1 MSALYDIGL
10 RIKGEH
16 IGSPLPSHIGEYEMR
31 TRYAILFS
39 TIAILL
45 GAIFLK
51 SMLFYT
57 DGHLAPPLDDTF
69 IFFQYAKQICH
80 GFFFQY
86 NTGDSPTTGAT
97 SLLYPFILAI
107 GFLLG
112 MGKTGILAY
121 SLGLGV
127 VFLIVASLLIFNI
140 GRKLFNETTG
150 LVLGLLFLFN
160 GQILWSFFCGMET
173 GFFMCLI
180 LAVLYAFLLES
191 EKKRYVWT
199 IVFASIMA
207 LTRPE
212 GLILSGV
219 LFGFVFFLRR
229 EKNYYFLIPVGFGMI
244 FVVMNYAFTGSLTF
258 NTMIA
263 KSPLSRPNA
272 NLFDIAATAGKYFC
286 YVMKDIFSGCDGKYS
301 PAMYANEGQE
311 AIYFAPFSLFFG
323 FLGVLY
329 LVTKEVRERV
339 LGIGTLTLCLWLTA
353 FFSLCVSLPVKWH
366 WHRYLIPFYPLF
378 LIFMVSGLSLFA
390 RLICHFGEK
399 EIRAAFI
406 SLASFFLL
414 FGILNTM
421 YFSVAYGKN
430 CKDIYNQQMA
440 LGVWIEK
447 NIPKDAVVAVND
459 LGAVKY
465 LGDRYI
471 IDLLGLGTNKAGWAW
486 VNGAGSIFEFL
497 ESLDQKKYPDYFIIY
512 PSWFSFDKIG
522 MLKEEICQFKLID
535 STIAGSSSPMTVYK
549 VDWSLACK
557 GDKVYTANNELE
569 GYSLIDHVDV
579 GDVENEKAHHYKFWE
594 TQPGMFYGLI
604 YQDEVCMYSY
614 LNNPSATVVDA
625 GRQITGGESMVV
637 HTIPGKGL
645 KIVKRTSTYTPIEVW
660 VNGEFLGVWTHENAD
675 GAWTEAVYEVPG
687 NKIISNQT
695 KISLPLHRE
704 LKHYYVCFSAY
715 YWFYQRA

>member
-1 MSALYDIGL
+1 
-10 RIKGEH
+10 
-16 IGSPLPSHIGEYEMR
+16 MR
-31 TRYAILFS
+31 KRYIILFS

-45 GAIFLK
+45 GGIFLM

-80 GFFFQY
+80 GVPFQY

-112 MGKTGILAY
+112 IGKTGILAY
-121 SLGLGV
+121 SLGLGLIC
-127 VFLIVASLLIFNI
+127 LIVSSLLIFNI
-140 GRKLFNETTG
+140 GRRLFDETTG
-150 LVLGLLFLFN
+150 LILGLLFLFN

-173 GFFMCLI
+173 GFFMCMI

-191 EKKRYVWT
+191 EKKKYVWT

-219 LFGFVFFLRR
+219 LFGFIFFLRNER
-229 EKNYYFLIPVGFGMI
+229 NYYFLIPVGFGMI
-244 FVVMNYAFTGSLTF
+244 FVIMNYAFTGSLTF

-263 KSPLSRPNA
+263 KSPLSRPNS
-272 NLFDIAATAGKYFC
+272 NLFDIAATAGKYYF
-286 YVMKDIFSGCDGKYS
+286 YIMKDIFSGFAGKYS
-301 PAMYANEGQE
+301 PAMYANEDQE
-311 AIYFAPFSLFFG
+311 AVYFAPFFLFFG
-323 FLGVLY
+323 LLGVLSI
-329 LVTKEVRERV
+329 VTKEIKEKI
-339 LGIGTLTLCLWLTA
+339 LGVGALTLCLMMIGI
-353 FFSLCVSLPVKWH
+353 FSLCVSLPVKWH

-378 LIFMVSGLSLFA
+378 LIFVVAGLLLFVK
-390 RLICHFGEK
+390 LICQGSTLIK
-399 EIRAAFI
+399 PAFI

-414 FGILNTM
+414 FGILNTA

-430 CKDIYNQQMA
+430 CKDIYNQQMI
-440 LGVWIEK
+440 LGMWIEK

-471 IDLLGLGTNKAGWAW
+471 IDLLGLGTNKVGWSWA
-486 VNGAGSIFEFL
+486 NGAGSIFEFL
-497 ESLDQKKYPDYFIIY
+497 EALDPKKYPDYFIIY

-522 MLKEEICQFKLID
+522 MLKEEIKQFKLID

-549 VDWSLACK
+549 VDWSLAHS
-557 GDKVYTANNELE
+557 GDTVRTVNEKLE
-569 GYSLIDHVDV
+569 GYRLVDFVDV
-579 GDVENEKAHHYKFWE
+579 GDIENEKAHHYKFWE
-594 TQPGMFYGLI
+594 TQPGMFYGLL
-604 YQDEVCMYSY
+604 YQDEACMYSY
-614 LNNPSATVVDA
+614 LNNSSIVVIDA

-637 HTIPGKGL
+637 NTIPGKGL

-660 VNGEFLGVWTHENAD
+660 VNEEFIGVWTHENAD
-675 GAWTEAVYEVPG
+675 SAWTEAVYEVPG
-687 NKIISNQT
+687 QNITSKQT
-695 KISLPLHRE
+695 RIRLPLHRE

-715 YWFYQRA
+715 YWFYQKA